1 MRQAAA
7 RSASPWLIRPGWQGF
22 RSYRFVRSFRI
33 QFWPWRAEKFSKVSG
48 PLVVMPSWPRS
59 IGREA
64 DDGVLVRRFIFF
76 FVVLL
81 SSSFFRLFFAC
92 LRHVVMDVD
101 IKDEED
107 EVGEVDVETI

>member
-1 MRQAAA
+1 
-7 RSASPWLIRPGWQGF
+7 
-22 RSYRFVRSFRI
+22 
-33 QFWPWRAEKFSKVSG
+33 
-48 PLVVMPSWPRS
+48 MPSWPRS

-76 FVVLL
+76 FFVFVFVLL
-81 SSSFFRLFFAC
+81 SSSSFRLFLCFC